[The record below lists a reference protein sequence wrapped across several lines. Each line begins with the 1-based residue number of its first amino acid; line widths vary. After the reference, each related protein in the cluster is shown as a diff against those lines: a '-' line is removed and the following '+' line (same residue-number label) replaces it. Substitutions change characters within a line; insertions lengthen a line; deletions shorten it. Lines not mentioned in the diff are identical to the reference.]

1 MFTLEEVCTIIG
13 IVVAGAI
20 GGLISFVLLDFETS
34 EARLQDVNCLL
45 YTSPSPRD

>member
-20 GGLISFVLLDFETS
+20 GGLISFVLLAKCRRCGF
-34 EARLQDVNCLL
+34 
-45 YTSPSPRD
+45 